1 MLYSMIPAAFL
12 VVNVIMNWELF
23 RNYGFRAKNPDNQNK
38 VHILYNNFLLS
49 ANCYFV
55 VDMVW
60 GLFYEHRDIP
70 ELFPFIYSLTVLY
83 FLFMLLTMLTWTRYL
98 VAYINKSGRGSIIL
112 IYGVWTM
119 FIVGVICL
127 ILNRF
132 FHFMFAYTDA
142 HEYIGETGRNISFLL
157 QILFYIVISSYMLVI
172 AHKTSGQKKI
182 RYIAVAVTSIVLGVF
197 LTLQIFFALFPS
209 YAIGLVIGVCLIHS
223 FVEAG
228 EKKEKEIHDHIA
240 SAMAEDYEAIFY
252 IDIETNEYLTFSK
265 SQKYMTLDAIA
276 TGKDFYKE
284 ALVSIEDCI
293 YPDDWEYAKSF
304 YNKETMLKNLE
315 GKRSFSFK
323 YRVLINNEPRYFLF
337 TVMRESN
344 NQYLIFYEKDIE
356 DELQAEKKQK
366 ESQKKT
372 ITFTQIAES
381 LASIYDVIYYINI
394 ADSSYVCYQ
403 ADDTYGQLKINR
415 SGDDFYSESLVNIS
429 LIIHEQDREKLAE
442 FINRDNM
449 ISTMETHKDC
459 NINYRMIV
467 SGKAQYTRMT
477 VRKSSDG
484 THFIIGIENVDDEIK
499 KEKQHLKELN
509 TEKELARRDE
519 LTGVKNKT
527 AYKELEKS
535 IQGSIENNTANLV
548 FAIVVCDTNNLKK
561 INDTKG
567 HAAGDEYLRASS
579 NLLCDIF
586 VHSPVFRV
594 GGDEFVVFLKGN
606 DYSARIKLMDK
617 LQSQIRENNKAGNG
631 VILASGMSEYNPDKD
646 HFVSE
651 IFERADKKM
660 YEDKKQLKS
669 NS

>member
-1 MLYSMIPAAFL
+1 MLYSMLPAAFL
-12 VVNVIMNWELF
+12 VVNVILNWELF

-119 FIVGVICL
+119 FIIGVICL

-172 AHKTSGQKKI
+172 AHKTSEQKKI
-182 RYIAVAVTSIVLGVF
+182 RYIAVAVTSVVLGVF

-209 YAIGLVIGVCLIHS
+209 YAIGLVIGICLIHS

-293 YPDDWEYAKSF
+293 YPEDREYAKSF
-304 YNKETMLKNLE
+304 YNKETMLNNLE

-323 YRVLINNEPRYFLF
+323 YRVLINKEPRYFLF
-337 TVMRESN
+337 TAMKESN

-415 SGDDFYSESLVNIS
+415 SGDDFYNESLVNIS
-429 LIIHEQDREKLAE
+429 LIIHEQDREKLTE

-459 NINYRMIV
+459 SINYRMVV

-519 LTGVKNKT
+519 LTGIKNKT

-594 GGDEFVVFLKGN
+594 GGDEFVVFLRGN
-606 DYSARIKLMDK
+606 DYAARHELMDK
-617 LQSQIRENNKAGNG
+617 LRNQVLENNKTGTG
-631 VILASGMSEYNPDKD
+631 VVLASGMAEYIPESDIL
-646 HFVSE
+646 VSDT
-651 IFERADKKM
+651 FNRADKAM
-660 YEDKKQLKS
+660 YENKKQLKLLV
-669 NS
+669 

>member
-1 MLYSMIPAAFL
+1 MIPAAFL
-12 VVNVIMNWELF
+12 VVNVILNWELF

-119 FIVGVICL
+119 FIIGVICL

-172 AHKTSGQKKI
+172 AHKTSEQKKI
-182 RYIAVAVTSIVLGVF
+182 RYIAVAVTSVVLGVF

-209 YAIGLVIGVCLIHS
+209 YAIGLVIGICLIHS

-293 YPDDWEYAKSF
+293 YPEDREYAKSF
-304 YNKETMLKNLE
+304 YNKETMLNNLE

-323 YRVLINNEPRYFLF
+323 YRVLINKEPRYFLF
-337 TVMRESN
+337 TAMKESN

-415 SGDDFYSESLVNIS
+415 SGDDFYNESLVNIS
-429 LIIHEQDREKLAE
+429 LIIHEQNREKLTE

-459 NINYRMIV
+459 SINYRMVV

-519 LTGVKNKT
+519 LTGIKNKT

-594 GGDEFVVFLKGN
+594 GGDEFVVFLRGN
-606 DYSARIKLMDK
+606 DYAARHELMDK
-617 LQSQIRENNKAGNG
+617 LRNQVLENNKTGTG
-631 VILASGMSEYNPDKD
+631 VVLASGMAEYIPESDIL
-646 HFVSE
+646 VSDT
-651 IFERADKKM
+651 FNRADKAM
-660 YEDKKQLKS
+660 YENKKQLKLLV
-669 NS
+669 

>member
-12 VVNVIMNWELF
+12 VVNVILNWELF

-119 FIVGVICL
+119 FIIGVICL

-182 RYIAVAVTSIVLGVF
+182 RYIAVAVTSVVLGVF

-209 YAIGLVIGVCLIHS
+209 YAIGLVIGICLIHS

-293 YPDDWEYAKSF
+293 YPEDREYAKSF
-304 YNKETMLKNLE
+304 YNKETMLNNLE

-323 YRVLINNEPRYFLF
+323 YRVLINKEPRYFLF
-337 TVMRESN
+337 TAMKESN

-415 SGDDFYSESLVNIS
+415 SGDDFYNESLVNIS
-429 LIIHEQDREKLAE
+429 LIIHEQDREKLTE

-459 NINYRMIV
+459 SINYRMVV

-519 LTGVKNKT
+519 LTGIKNKT

-594 GGDEFVVFLKGN
+594 GGDEFVVFLRGN
-606 DYSARIKLMDK
+606 DYAARHELMDK
-617 LQSQIRENNKAGNG
+617 LRNQVLENNKTGTG
-631 VILASGMSEYNPDKD
+631 VVLASGMAEYIPESDIL
-646 HFVSE
+646 VSDT
-651 IFERADKKM
+651 FNRADKAM
-660 YEDKKQLKS
+660 YENKKQLKLLV
-669 NS
+669 

>member
-1 MLYSMIPAAFL
+1 MLYSMLPAAFL
-12 VVNVIMNWELF
+12 VVNVILNWELF

-70 ELFPFIYSLTVLY
+70 ELVPFIYSLTVLY

-98 VAYINKSGRGSIIL
+98 VAYINKSGCGSIIL

-119 FIVGVICL
+119 FIIRVICL

-172 AHKTSGQKKI
+172 AHKTSEQKKI
-182 RYIAVAVTSIVLGVF
+182 RYIAVAVTSVVLGVF

-209 YAIGLVIGVCLIHS
+209 YAIGLVIGICLIHS

-293 YPDDWEYAKSF
+293 YPEDREYAKSF
-304 YNKETMLKNLE
+304 YNKETMLNNLE
-315 GKRSFSFK
+315 GKRFFSFK
-323 YRVLINNEPRYFLF
+323 YRVLINKEPRYFLF
-337 TVMRESN
+337 TAMKESN

-415 SGDDFYSESLVNIS
+415 SGDDFYNESLVNIS
-429 LIIHEQDREKLAE
+429 LIIHEQDREKLTE

-459 NINYRMIV
+459 SINYRMVV

-519 LTGVKNKT
+519 LTGIKNKT

-594 GGDEFVVFLKGN
+594 GGDEFVVFLRGN
-606 DYSARIKLMDK
+606 DYAARHELMDK
-617 LQSQIRENNKAGNG
+617 LRNQVLENNKTGTG
-631 VILASGMSEYNPDKD
+631 VVLASGMAEYIPESDIL
-646 HFVSE
+646 VSDT
-651 IFERADKKM
+651 FNRADKAM
-660 YEDKKQLKS
+660 YENKKQLKLLV
-669 NS
+669 

>member
-1 MLYSMIPAAFL
+1 MLYSMLPAAFL
-12 VVNVIMNWELF
+12 VVNVILNWELF

-98 VAYINKSGRGSIIL
+98 VAYINKSGCGSIIL

-119 FIVGVICL
+119 FIIGVICL

-172 AHKTSGQKKI
+172 AHKTSEQKKI
-182 RYIAVAVTSIVLGVF
+182 RYIAVAVTSVVLGVF

-209 YAIGLVIGVCLIHS
+209 YAIGLVIGICLIHS

-293 YPDDWEYAKSF
+293 YPEDREYAKSF
-304 YNKETMLKNLE
+304 YNKETMLNNLE
-315 GKRSFSFK
+315 GKRFFSFK
-323 YRVLINNEPRYFLF
+323 YRVLINKEPRYFLF
-337 TVMRESN
+337 TAMKESN

-415 SGDDFYSESLVNIS
+415 SGDDFYNESLVNIS
-429 LIIHEQDREKLAE
+429 LIIHEQDREKLTE

-459 NINYRMIV
+459 SINYRMVV

-519 LTGVKNKT
+519 LTGIKNKT

-594 GGDEFVVFLKGN
+594 GGDEFVVFLRGN
-606 DYSARIKLMDK
+606 DYAARHELMDK
-617 LQSQIRENNKAGNG
+617 LRNQVLENNKTGTG
-631 VILASGMSEYNPDKD
+631 VVLASGMAEYIPESDIL
-646 HFVSE
+646 VSDT
-651 IFERADKKM
+651 FNRADKAM
-660 YEDKKQLKS
+660 YENKKQLKLLV
-669 NS
+669 

>member
-1 MLYSMIPAAFL
+1 
-12 VVNVIMNWELF
+12 
-23 RNYGFRAKNPDNQNK
+23 
-38 VHILYNNFLLS
+38 
-49 ANCYFV
+49 
-55 VDMVW
+55 
-60 GLFYEHRDIP
+60 
-70 ELFPFIYSLTVLY
+70 
-83 FLFMLLTMLTWTRYL
+83 
-98 VAYINKSGRGSIIL
+98 
-112 IYGVWTM
+112 
-119 FIVGVICL
+119 
-127 ILNRF
+127 
-132 FHFMFAYTDA
+132 
-142 HEYIGETGRNISFLL
+142 
-157 QILFYIVISSYMLVI
+157 
-172 AHKTSGQKKI
+172 
-182 RYIAVAVTSIVLGVF
+182 
-197 LTLQIFFALFPS
+197 
-209 YAIGLVIGVCLIHS
+209 
-223 FVEAG
+223 
-228 EKKEKEIHDHIA
+228 
-240 SAMAEDYEAIFY
+240 MAEDYEAIFY

-293 YPDDWEYAKSF
+293 YPEDREYAKSF
-304 YNKETMLKNLE
+304 YNKETMLNNLE

-323 YRVLINNEPRYFLF
+323 YRVLINKEPRYFLF
-337 TVMRESN
+337 TAMKESN

-415 SGDDFYSESLVNIS
+415 SGDDFYNESLVNIS
-429 LIIHEQDREKLAE
+429 LIIHEQDREKLTE

-459 NINYRMIV
+459 SINYRMVV

-519 LTGVKNKT
+519 LTGIKNKT

-594 GGDEFVVFLKGN
+594 GGDEFVVFLRGN
-606 DYSARIKLMDK
+606 DYAARHELMDK
-617 LQSQIRENNKAGNG
+617 LRNQVLENNKTGTG
-631 VILASGMSEYNPDKD
+631 VVLASGMAEYIPESDIL
-646 HFVSE
+646 VSDT
-651 IFERADKKM
+651 FNRADKAM
-660 YEDKKQLKS
+660 YENKKQLKLLV
-669 NS
+669 